1 MMQLPFKDREQAAHA
16 LAAALVR
23 YRGMRPVVLGIPRG
37 AMPMARIVADAL
49 GADLD
54 MILVRKLGEP
64 GNPEHAIGAVDERG
78 SVLLNDASVWSGAGR
93 AYLQAEI
100 DQQMALMRERRAR
113 YGGDA
118 LGELA
123 GRTVIVVDDGLATG
137 ATMVAALRAVRAQSP
152 ARLVCAV
159 PVAAADSLAEV
170 RQVADDVVYLATPYP
185 FRAVS
190 LYYLNFAE
198 VTDDDVAAALLGRQ
212 RQAASH
218 GIVSQPVRIP
228 AGQWLLE
235 GALRVPEHAIGVV
248 VFAHGS
254 GSSHLSP
261 RNRHVADALAE
272 KRIATLL
279 FDLLTPREDVTPSVR
294 FDIAT
299 LASRLESAVAWVRR
313 QPQCLGL
320 PLGLFGA
327 STGAAAA
334 LRVAAAHPDLI
345 AGVVSRGGRPDLA
358 GRDILQRVRTPVLLI
373 VGAADPDVLELNWSA
388 RGVMGAWAELVT
400 IPGAGHLFEEPGTLE
415 AMTVVAADWFMRVLG
430 SHGERRL
437 QQR

>member
-1 MMQLPFKDREQAAHA
+1 MMQLPFQDREQAAHA
-16 LAAALVR
+16 LAAALAR
-23 YRGMRPVVLGIPRG
+23 YRGTQPVVLGIPRG

-54 MILVRKLGEP
+54 MILVRKLGAP

-78 SVLLNDASVWSGAGR
+78 SVLLNEASVWSGAGR

-100 DQQMALMRERRAR
+100 DQQLALMRERRAR

-118 LGELA
+118 LGDLT

-190 LYYLNFAE
+190 LYYRNFAE
-198 VTDDDVAAALLGRQ
+198 VTDDDVAAALQGR
-212 RQAASH
+212 RKTASH
-218 GIVSQPVRIP
+218 GTASQPVRIP

-235 GALRVPEHAIGVV
+235 GALRVPEHAIGLV

-272 KRIATLL
+272 KGIASLL

-294 FDIAT
+294 FDIAI

-313 QPQCLGL
+313 QPHCLGL

-373 VGAADPDVLELNWSA
+373 VGAADPDVLELNRSA
-388 RGVMGAWAELVT
+388 RGLMGAWAELVT

-415 AMTVVAADWFMRVLG
+415 AMTMVAADWFARELG

>member
-1 MMQLPFKDREQAAHA
+1 MMQLPFQDREQAAHA
-16 LAAALVR
+16 LAAALAR
-23 YRGMRPVVLGIPRG
+23 YRGTQPVVLGIPRG

-54 MILVRKLGEP
+54 MILVRKLGAP

-78 SVLLNDASVWSGAGR
+78 SVLLNEASVWSGAGR

-100 DQQMALMRERRAR
+100 DQQLALMRERRAR

-118 LGELA
+118 LGDLT

-190 LYYLNFAE
+190 LYYRNFAE
-198 VTDDDVAAALLGRQ
+198 VTDDDVAAALQGR
-212 RQAASH
+212 RKTASH
-218 GIVSQPVRIP
+218 GTASQPVRIP

-235 GALRVPEHAIGVV
+235 GALRVPEHAIGLV

-272 KRIATLL
+272 KGIASLL

-294 FDIAT
+294 FDIAI

-313 QPQCLGL
+313 QPHCLGL

-373 VGAADPDVLELNWSA
+373 VGAADPDVLELNRSA
-388 RGVMGAWAELVT
+388 RGLMGAWAELVT

-415 AMTVVAADWFMRVLG
+415 AMTVVAADWFARELG

>member
-1 MMQLPFKDREQAAHA
+1 MMQLPFQDREQAAHA
-16 LAAALVR
+16 LAAALAR
-23 YRGMRPVVLGIPRG
+23 YRGTQPVVLGIPRG

-54 MILVRKLGEP
+54 MILVRKLGAP

-78 SVLLNDASVWSGAGR
+78 SVLLNEASVWSGAGR

-100 DQQMALMRERRAR
+100 DQQLALMRERRAR

-118 LGELA
+118 LGDLT

-190 LYYLNFAE
+190 LYYRNFAE
-198 VTDDDVAAALLGRQ
+198 VTDDDVAAALQGR
-212 RQAASH
+212 RKTASH
-218 GIVSQPVRIP
+218 GTASQPVRIP

-235 GALRVPEHAIGVV
+235 GALRVPEHAIGLV

-272 KRIATLL
+272 KGIASLL

-294 FDIAT
+294 FDIPI

-313 QPQCLGL
+313 QPHCLGL

-373 VGAADPDVLELNWSA
+373 VGAADPDVLELNRSA
-388 RGVMGAWAELVT
+388 RGLMGAWAELVT

-415 AMTVVAADWFMRVLG
+415 AMTMVAADWFARELG